1 MSNLHCREDLCV
13 VNTYLF
19 GDFFLSGASTLSAT
33 GIISFK
39 KKQTRQSSKKGIYC
53 PGYAIVAPGHYT
65 HWVHPPPSIGGILQN
80 FPPTRFHQHP
90 LWNTSL
96 PIFSK
101 EPKITTNQPQYM
113 ASTTSPNM
121 PKYSPKTNQLQTNL
135 SNLTSHLATR
145 NTVIVHPTYAIS
157 N

>member
-80 FPPTRFHQHP
+80 FPPRDSTSTPYETQASQFFQKNPKSQQISHNTWHP
-90 LWNTSL
+90 PPHPICPNILPKPTNSK
-96 PIFSK
+96 PIFLILRHTWQQ
-101 EPKITTNQPQYM
+101 ET
-113 ASTTSPNM
+113 
-121 PKYSPKTNQLQTNL
+121 LL
-135 SNLTSHLATR
+135 
-145 NTVIVHPTYAIS
+145 
-157 N
+157 